1 MVGSWMGVETSMAT
15 KQVMDRERSTV
26 SVVAVGEAHAESIG
40 AGVNVLAKP
49 HAKKGEG
56 VDFAVVARILSEIL
70 DAAKQRMVEAETAHQ
85 AELDDDAAVRAAR
98 DAAATHLYDHV
109 VSLREMITGAYGGE
123 TTGKLFTGATPE
135 DTVTLSR
142 YAGDLQKKLGAT
154 KFPPSRIKG
163 TKLDPADLAK
173 ELHDKRAALDAAL
186 KAVQREVRE
195 AQVTLQAKTEAI
207 AAHDVAFSGVATTL
221 SGLLTLAGKPD
232 LADKVWPAVRRTGG
246 VAEESETPAD
256 PAPLATPATPA
267 APVSPGVHKTPDMA
281 PPA

>member
-1 MVGSWMGVETSMAT
+1 MAS

-40 AGVNVLAKP
+40 AGLNTMAKP

-56 VDFAVVARILSEIL
+56 VDFAVVARVLSEIL
-70 DAAKQRMVEAETAHQ
+70 DGAKQRMVEADTAHQ

-109 VSLREMITGAYGGE
+109 VSLREMITGVYGGE
-123 TTGKLFTGATPE
+123 TTAKLFTGATP
-135 DTVTLSR
+135 DDPVTLSR
-142 YAGDLQKKLGAT
+142 YAGDLEKKLGAT

-163 TKLDPADLAK
+163 TKLDPS
-173 ELHDKRAALDAAL
+173 ELSQELQDKRAALDAAF

-195 AQVTLQAKTEAI
+195 AQVTLQAKTDAI

-221 SGLLTLAGKPD
+221 SGLLTLAGKSD
-232 LADKVWPAVRRTGG
+232 LADKVWPSVRRTGG
-246 VAEESETPAD
+246 VAEEGESPAE
-256 PAPLATPATPA
+256 PAIPI
-267 APVSPGVHKTPDMA
+267 APVAPVASGAGKSDAKTLDKVA
-281 PPA
+281 PA